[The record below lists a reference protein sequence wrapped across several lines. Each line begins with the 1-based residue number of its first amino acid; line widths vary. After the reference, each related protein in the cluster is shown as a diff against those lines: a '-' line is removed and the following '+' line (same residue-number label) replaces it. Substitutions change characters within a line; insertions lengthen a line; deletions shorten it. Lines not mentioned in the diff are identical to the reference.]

1 MDTVAPV
8 HFAVV
13 LTEET
18 VSVDVR
24 EFDMQTADDLSGL
37 EAALAVM
44 PADRI
49 RRLALLLRVAGEY
62 TDGSRERAR
71 GAVAKL
77 LAERKLSDRSQYV
90 TVIGAEGA
98 ATPCGYAFIDNGEAA
113 PGNGLRRLALGL
125 ARVPPPPETMIGTA
139 EFARRVKTAVETAMR
154 DGGMKAEE
162 VEVAIV

>member
-77 LAERKLSDRSQYV
+77 LAQRKLSDRSQSF
-90 TVIGAEGA
+90 TVSGADGA
-98 ATPCGYAFIDNGEAA
+98 ATSCGCAFSEKCEAA
-113 PGNGLRRLALGL
+113 PGNGLPRLALGL
-125 ARVPPPPETMIGTA
+125 ARLAPPP
-139 EFARRVKTAVETAMR
+139 
-154 DGGMKAEE
+154 
-162 VEVAIV
+162 